1 MEKRLENLEWE
12 TEKRDR
18 GRWRNNI
25 LIREM
30 NVWAKKQGVKE
41 FTSENL
47 MIETEI
53 SRAFKLLTERD
64 RYIMVAEVA
73 NWEQK
78 REIMAKKK
86 EREFLSM
93 TIWQGG
99 NERYSDI

>member
-1 MEKRLENLEWE
+1 
-12 TEKRDR
+12 
-18 GRWRNNI
+18 
-25 LIREM
+25 
-30 NVWAKKQGVKE
+30 
-41 FTSENL
+41 

-93 TIWQGG
+93 TI
-99 NERYSDI
+99 